1 MKQLHYEFI
10 FPFSYISKYSQSKS
24 KYRLSYNTKKH
35 NLLINCISQYIS
47 DTRLYIFS
55 SILDSHQTTKHIL
68 LPHFLHKYLLYS
80 LHDQFILSSRKLIFF
95 QCFISDENHI
105 ESINHFNLH
114 VQRNYTTVS
123 SIIALSVFPPL
134 QVATVMRQNLS
145 FKDEFCKNSTKLVI
159 LCMIVL
165 SIFQG

>member
-1 MKQLHYEFI
+1 MTQLYCQYRI
-10 FPFSYISKYSQSKS
+10 PFSQISKYLQSKS
-24 KYRLSYNTKKH
+24 KYRLSYNQK
-35 NLLINCISQYIS
+35 NVLLIHWISQNIS

-145 FKDEFCKNSTKLVI
+145 LKDES
-159 LCMIVL
+159 
-165 SIFQG
+165 